1 MNVRQGKCEL
11 GTVTT
16 RMSQVVG
23 NTPRLEKILFKEK
36 ALIFV
41 KEFIEKEYN
50 G

>member
-1 MNVRQGKCEL
+1 MNVRQSKCEL

-23 NTPRLEKILFKEK
+23 NTPQLEKTLFKEK